1 MTVQTIGISSVVS
14 PDSPPL
20 SLFNYIRNWRTTSP
34 PTFFSCIFSFSWYIW
49 WLCFCSHYLSLDI
62 FIPVSFVSSFQI
74 SLPSPFASRPTP
86 LLPSVYLPQ
95 LRWRRRCWICK
106 LSSQHIYIFLRGN
119 GGAWRIGVSINSR
132 VCSSGLWVKL
142 NSSVKLSTNTESTL
156 PTYSQG
162 KTRIEWLLKHLQKNS
177 AGEDSCWHVSS
188 KTTLQR
194 SRKLT
199 NGKHLVLGSHS
210 SLF

>member
-106 LSSQHIYIFLRGN
+106 LSSQHIYLLTREWGSLENRRLHKLKSLQQRLMGKIKLFSETQHKHRVYTPNILTREN
-119 GGAWRIGVSINSR
+119 ENWMAPKTSSKELCWRRLLLARLFQN
-132 VCSSGLWVKL
+132 
-142 NSSVKLSTNTESTL
+142 NSSAEQKTYQWKTLSA
-156 PTYSQG
+156 
-162 KTRIEWLLKHLQKNS
+162 R
-177 AGEDSCWHVSS
+177 
-188 KTTLQR
+188 
-194 SRKLT
+194 
-199 NGKHLVLGSHS
+199 
-210 SLF
+210 